1 MNREQIDTFVD
12 EYTHGDPDEQVL
24 LADGL
29 DEAFIGLTT
38 DNIRAVYSIDKII
51 EILSKDMSEDDAWEY
66 FHYNIEC
73 AYVGEK
79 TPIYIKTCKN
89 EN

>member
-1 MNREQIDTFVD
+1 MTRAEINAFVD
-12 EYTHGDPDEQVL
+12 EYTGSDPDEEVL

-29 DEAFIGLTT
+29 DEAFIGLTS

-51 EILSKDMSEDDAWEY
+51 ECLSKDMSQEDAWEY

-79 TPIYIKTCKN
+79 TPLYIKTTI
-89 EN
+89 

>member
-1 MNREQIDTFVD
+1 MTREQIEEFVD
-12 EYTHGDPDEQVL
+12 EYTGGDPEEKVL

-29 DEAFIGLTT
+29 DEAFIGLTST
-38 DNIRAVYSIDKII
+38 NIRAVYSIDKII
-51 EILSKDMSEDDAWEY
+51 ECLSKDMSEEDAWEY

-79 TPIYIKTCKN
+79 TPLYIKTP
-89 EN
+89 

>member
-1 MNREQIDTFVD
+1 MNRAEINAFVD
-12 EYTHGDPDEQVL
+12 EYTGSDPDEEVL

-29 DEAFIGLTT
+29 DEAFIGLTSG
-38 DNIRAVYSIDKII
+38 NIRAVYSIDKII
-51 EILSKDMSEDDAWEY
+51 ECLSKDMSEEDAWEY

-79 TPIYIKTCKN
+79 TPLYIKTP
-89 EN
+89 

>member
-12 EYTHGDPDEQVL
+12 EYTGSDPDEEVL

>member
-12 EYTHGDPDEQVL
+12 EYTGSDPDEEVL

-29 DEAFIGLTT
+29 DEAFIGLTSN
-38 DNIRAVYSIDKII
+38 NIRAVYSIDKII
-51 EILSKDMSEDDAWEY
+51 EILSKDMTEEDAWEY

>member
-12 EYTHGDPDEQVL
+12 EYTGSDPDEKVL

-29 DEAFIGLTT
+29 DEAFIGLTSN
-38 DNIRAVYSIDKII
+38 NIRAVYSIDKII
-51 EILSKDMSEDDAWEY
+51 EILSKDMTEEDAWEY

-79 TPIYIKTCKN
+79 TPIYIKTCKT
-89 EN
+89 

>member
-1 MNREQIDTFVD
+1 MNREKINEFVD
-12 EYTHGDPDEQVL
+12 EYTWGEPDEPVL
-24 LADGL
+24 LADGF

-38 DNIRAVYSIDKII
+38 SNIRAVYSIDKII
-51 EILSKDMSEDDAWEY
+51 EILSKDMSEEDAWEH

-79 TPIYIKTCKN
+79 TPIYIKTT
-89 EN
+89 